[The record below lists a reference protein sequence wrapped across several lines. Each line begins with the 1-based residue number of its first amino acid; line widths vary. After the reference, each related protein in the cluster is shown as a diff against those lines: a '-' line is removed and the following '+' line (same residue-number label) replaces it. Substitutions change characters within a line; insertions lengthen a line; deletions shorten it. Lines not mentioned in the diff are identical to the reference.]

1 MKKLA
6 TITLALIFTSIF
18 LAGCSPEARKA
29 KHYRKAAE
37 QGFAQAQYEL
47 GNCYLLGKGVE
58 QSETEAVKWLTKA
71 AEQGNTDAMS
81 LLGGLYIKYKNP
93 AEPILDRIW
102 TEFGAYA
109 YKTRNTNPY
118 KNLRHYN
125 IKENIPEGK
134 MWLTKAAELGNPNA
148 MLKLSFICR
157 RELQLEDGKKWLK
170 KAAELDNID
179 AMFVLGLR
187 YIVGKNYN
195 VGAKYN
201 LEDIDEGIRLIKIV
215 AEQGNVD
222 AMGILGTLYLI
233 GGDIHYGKALISSY
247 FHGSELLC
255 YAMGCYPPRI
265 DRAEATIWLKKA
277 SERGHEEAKLIL
289 TRMNIE
295 NYEYVITEK

>member
-1 MKKLA
+1 
-6 TITLALIFTSIF
+6 
-18 LAGCSPEARKA
+18 
-29 KHYRKAAE
+29 
-37 QGFAQAQYEL
+37 
-47 GNCYLLGKGVE
+47 
-58 QSETEAVKWLTKA
+58 
-71 AEQGNTDAMS
+71 
-81 LLGGLYIKYKNP
+81 
-93 AEPILDRIW
+93 
-102 TEFGAYA
+102 
-109 YKTRNTNPY
+109 
-118 KNLRHYN
+118 
-125 IKENIPEGK
+125 
-134 MWLTKAAELGNPNA
+134 
-148 MLKLSFICR
+148 
-157 RELQLEDGKKWLK
+157 
-170 KAAELDNID
+170 
-179 AMFVLGLR
+179 MFVLGLR

-277 SERGHEEAKLIL
+277 TERGHEEAKLIL

>member
-6 TITLALIFTSIF
+6 TITLALLFTSIF

-93 AEPILDRIW
+93 AESILDRIW

-118 KNLRHYN
+118 ENLRHYN

-157 RELQLEDGKKWLK
+157 RELQLEDGKKWL
-170 KAAELDNID
+170 
-179 AMFVLGLR
+179 
-187 YIVGKNYN
+187 
-195 VGAKYN
+195 
-201 LEDIDEGIRLIKIV
+201 KIV

-255 YAMGCYPPRI
+255 YAMGCYPPRT

-295 NYEYVITEK
+295 NYEYVITEKLRI